1 MIVTLSKKNYYTNFQ
16 LLRRQ
21 SMSQLYYNDVI
32 TDIASC
38 KNKNEVINYFRRIDD
53 KRLTDDEWQDILET
67 IAEKCDTSIETVLSC
82 LDLPDGTDFDAYIAN
97 EIPTFYEENKYD
109 TRD

>member
-1 MIVTLSKKNYYTNFQ
+1 
-16 LLRRQ
+16 
-21 SMSQLYYNDVI
+21 MSQLYYNDVI
-32 TDIASC
+32 TDITSC
-38 KNKNEVINYFRRIDD
+38 ETKNEVINYFRRIDD

-82 LDLPDGTDFDAYIAN
+82 LDLPDDTNFGAYIAN

-109 TRD
+109 TRN